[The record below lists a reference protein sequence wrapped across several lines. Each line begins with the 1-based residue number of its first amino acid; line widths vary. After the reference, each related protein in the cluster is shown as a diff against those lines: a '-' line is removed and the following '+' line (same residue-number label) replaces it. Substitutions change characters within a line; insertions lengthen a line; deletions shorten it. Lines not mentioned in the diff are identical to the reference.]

1 MNRAERIASIEAWRM
16 PTMST
21 KETWDSE
28 DSPWPTTPINFLVK
42 VTLESGVYGVGEVS
56 TQLWYLNETPEQI
69 LSVIAA
75 YDSALKSAD
84 PTNLALCHSL
94 MLNRYGSGVPGARG
108 ARSGVDMALFDV
120 VGKLWQV
127 PSYKLMGG
135 AAHPDRIPLMFCTYQ
150 DTADKAIA
158 DCRAAIDKGFQAV
171 KVKVGDRLI
180 ANGWNY
186 PDLSRETEK
195 LAATLK
201 EIPSHIMVDA
211 DANQA
216 WWNEGA
222 TISALRSL
230 AHHRNLSMEQPLSYD
245 NVNGSA
251 RVREAS
257 GVPQIL
263 DESVWSAEAMIR
275 IVQASACDRI
285 VLKLARVGGM
295 FEARKIIA
303 ICEAAAIGVSLDTA
317 PYTLLGDT
325 AVFHTA
331 SSCKNVFPVDEGHQS
346 MIALCDAWFSGGVT
360 IKDGFAC
367 LPDVPGLGIDVNWA
381 LVK

>member
-1 MNRAERIASIEAWRM
+1 M
-16 PTMST
+16 PTSSI

-28 DSPWPTTPINFLVK
+28 DSPWPTSPINFLVR
-42 VTLESGVYGVGEVS
+42 VTLQSGMYGVGEIS

-69 LSVIAA
+69 LSIIAA
-75 YDSALKSAD
+75 YDRVLKLAD

-94 MLNRYGSGVPGARG
+94 MLNCYGSGIPGARG

-120 VGKLWQV
+120 VGRLWEV

-135 AAHPDRIPLMFCTYQ
+135 AANACQIPLMFCTYQ
-150 DTADKAIA
+150 NTADKAIA
-158 DCRAAIDKGFQAV
+158 DCRAAIARGFKAL
-171 KVKVGDRLI
+171 KIKVGDRLI
-180 ANGWNY
+180 ANGWNFQ
-186 PDLSRETEK
+186 DLTLEADK

-201 EIPSHIMVDA
+201 CIPGHIMVDA

-216 WWNEGA
+216 WWNEGS
-222 TISALRSL
+222 TISVLRSL

-251 RVREAS
+251 HVRAAS

-275 IVQASACDRI
+275 IVQAKACDRI

-317 PYTLLGDT
+317 PYTVLGDT

-331 SSCKNVFPVDEGHQS
+331 ISCRHVFPVDEGHQS
-346 MIALCDAWFSGGVT
+346 MIALNCNWFSGGVT
-360 IKDGFAC
+360 IKDGCASV
-367 LPDVPGLGIDVNWA
+367 PDVPGLGIEVDWS